1 MLTFQYRLYPTQE
14 QQSKLWLHANKLN
27 WLYNHFLNQRIE
39 NYKTKTKTTRYTQ
52 QKALTSLKKEEK
64 LLAENDSSY
73 HDILNEIHSQVLQQV
88 VLRLDNSYKD
98 FFSRVKNKT
107 GIGFP
112 KFRSCGKFFGI
123 CYPQD
128 GFTIKNNIF
137 KTKIYRRN

>member
-14 QQSKLWLHANKLN
+14 QQNKLWLHANKLN

-39 NYKTKTKTTRYTQ
+39 NHRTKTKTTRYTQ
-52 QKALTSLKKEEK
+52 QKDLVKLKKEEK
-64 LLAENDSSY
+64 LIAEKDSSY

-98 FFSRVKNKT
+98 FFSRVKNKK

-112 KFRSCGKFFGI
+112 KYRSCSNFFGI
-123 CYPQD
+123 CYPQE

-137 KTKIYRRN
+137 KTKVYRRN